1 MMQWGN
7 GGIHGFAG
15 GGSGWFH
22 PLMLFAWIIPVV
34 LLITLIWLLVDSNR
48 RRHHVALVG
57 PAVPLA
63 GAVDAGVPTT
73 LVSAVVP
80 SPALSIL
87 DERYARGE
95 IDREEYLARR
105 KDLGG

>member
-1 MMQWGN
+1 MMEWGN

-34 LLITLIWLLVDSNR
+34 LIIALIWILIDSSR
-48 RRHHVALVG
+48 RRHHLVPAG
-57 PAVPLA
+57 PAVPPA
-63 GAVDAGVPTT
+63 GVVDAQ
-73 LVSAVVP
+73 SATPVAPVIV
-80 SPALSIL
+80 SPAISIL